1 MKKLICLVFI
11 LLTSCGARKTA
22 IEQVNSVKDSTAIV
36 AVKTE
41 KAERIDKENVTSIL
55 TELENEE
62 IIVTPIDTSKVIIIN
77 GKVFKNVRISIKK
90 NKASN
95 KYTNTD
101 KASEIRLIDS
111 VATSIIKEKQVTVS
125 KTKLT
130 DKKEAIGINIVS
142 YLLLLLLLIVIISIV
157 RRALNR

>member
-41 KAERIDKENVTSIL
+41 KAERIDAIVQKEF
-55 TELENEE
+55 
-62 IIVTPIDTSKVIIIN
+62 SKT

>member
-1 MKKLICLVFI
+1 MKKLICLAFI

-36 AVKTE
+36 AVKIE

-77 GKVFKNVRISIKK
+77 GKGFKNVRI
-90 NKASN
+90 
-95 KYTNTD
+95 
-101 KASEIRLIDS
+101 
-111 VATSIIKEKQVTVS
+111 
-125 KTKLT
+125 
-130 DKKEAIGINIVS
+130 
-142 YLLLLLLLIVIISIV
+142 
-157 RRALNR
+157 